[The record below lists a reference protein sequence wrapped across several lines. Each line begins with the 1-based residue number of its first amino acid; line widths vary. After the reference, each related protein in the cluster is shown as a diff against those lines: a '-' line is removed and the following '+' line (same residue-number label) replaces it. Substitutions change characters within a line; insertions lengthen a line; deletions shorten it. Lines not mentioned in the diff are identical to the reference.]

1 MPRRLPPVP
10 QTPFVVGEV
19 HDIPF
24 RFGREMTAD
33 ETVADVDVDC
43 VSVGATED
51 PDPNAT
57 VTTPHALVAPEGSLV
72 ASTVV
77 QRFAALVP
85 VTRYVLSVTA
95 TMSSGRVFIGQALV
109 SVLPKVRT

>member
-10 QTPFVVGEV
+10 QTPFVVGEA

-33 ETVADVDVDC
+33 ETVVDVDIDC
-43 VSVGATED
+43 VSVGTTVD
-51 PDPNAT
+51 PDPNAS
-57 VTTPHALVAPEGSLV
+57 VATPHALVAEDDEIV
-72 ASTVV
+72 ATTVV

-85 VTRYVLSVTA
+85 LARYVLSVTA
-95 TMSSGRVFIGQALV
+95 TMSSGRIFIGQALIN
-109 SVLPKVRT
+109 VLPKVRT